1 MNYDNFNRFDLNEA
15 CDFFE
20 AEDPKAWKKI
30 NQFVVADGQEYT
42 AVMEKEF
49 DFDNVNGPEW
59 EAFDAG
65 VHYAMTKIN
74 AAFEAAGIELEVQ
87 TVDLVEALGFVLVRV
102 DDTPEDFVKRVMKK
116 PIKMVESWV

>member
-1 MNYDNFNRFDLNEA
+1 M
-15 CDFFE
+15 
-20 AEDPKAWKKI
+20 
-30 NQFVVADGQEYT
+30 Q
-42 AVMEKEF
+42 KEF

-87 TVDLVEALGFVLVRV
+87 TVDLVEALGFILVRV